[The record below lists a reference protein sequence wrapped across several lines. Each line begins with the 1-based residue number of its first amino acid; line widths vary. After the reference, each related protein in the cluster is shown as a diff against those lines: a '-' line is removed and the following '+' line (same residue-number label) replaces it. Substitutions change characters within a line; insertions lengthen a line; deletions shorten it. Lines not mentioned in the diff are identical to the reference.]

1 MEIKVYPSILSAD
14 FANLERDVKFLEEIG
29 ADGIHLDV
37 MDGHFVKNFSIGPD
51 VVAAVNRST
60 NLFLDVHLMIY
71 NPFDYVER
79 FIEAGADM
87 VTIHFEATEDVEDT
101 LNYIR
106 RCGRKAGL
114 CFNPETSLSMVPK
127 YLDKCDSIL
136 FMTVHP
142 GFAAQNFIPSVL
154 EKIEFTRKLC
164 DKLQIYEGGKS
175 FEEVKKEEKKPFEIQ
190 VDGGI
195 NLENGKRCVDA
206 GANFLVSGSFLYKQR
221 DMKKTILDFKNL

>member
-1 MEIKVYPSILSAD
+1 MDIKVYPSILSAD
-14 FANLERDVKFLEEIG
+14 FSNLEREVKFLEKIG
-29 ADGIHLDV
+29 ADGIHIDI

-71 NPFDYVER
+71 NPFDYIER

-87 VTIHFEATEDVEDT
+87 VTIHFEATESIEDT

-106 RCGRKAGL
+106 RSGKKAGL
-114 CFNPETSLSMVPK
+114 CFNPETSISMVPK

-142 GFAAQNFIPSVL
+142 GFAAQSFIPKVL
-154 EKIEFTRKLC
+154 EVEIFKR
-164 DKLQIYEGGKS
+164 IY
-175 FEEVKKEEKKPFEIQ
+175 
-190 VDGGI
+190 
-195 NLENGKRCVDA
+195 R
-206 GANFLVSGSFLYKQR
+206 
-221 DMKKTILDFKNL
+221 